1 MALDFTLL
9 TEDQIWAG
17 KYGEVTLD
25 VLKKYGV
32 GAAATDLAV
41 LLGSRSDE
49 PRNGDFPRTPEDDC
63 IDYTWTAVPL
73 IFSETNV
80 DIWAVAREA
89 PGRTGFRCYDRNSVR
104 PVLLPSETVKLTP
117 TNCKTGV
124 NDVEIV
130 EYGEYPQMLA
140 DGETSQ
146 DLESLFQKGTLTQTG
161 KTYTFDSVDCKDHDT
176 TFQPR
181 ICTEYEYE
189 GKKYIRCDQPCP
201 HDEAHYLS
209 NMHFP
214 HKDDVYWVKVQPI
227 EWLADPTGTWV
238 SKKALV
244 GGIQFDTKRY
254 YEGDFSKTFIKH
266 YLDTYFAKEIEPSE
280 TLAQKR
286 EKAIKGLS
294 EKLSEIS
301 DLEKL
306 KETITPARTPERT
319 ETLARIMRVRKAKEI
334 LSGAAQKA
342 HKEGNKKMLRKI
354 IEMAKPYAAREAV
367 VLDKFHQRRAERRAA
382 HSKKDRS

>member
-9 TEDQIWAG
+9 TEEQIESG
-17 KYGEVTLD
+17 EKQLEVIQKYGM
-25 VLKKYGV
+25 
-32 GAAATDLAV
+32 GAASTDLAV
-41 LLGSRSDE
+41 LLGSRPDE
-49 PRNGDFPRTPEDDC
+49 KKGGDYILTPEDEC
-63 IDYTWTAVPL
+63 IDYTWTSVSL
-73 IFSETNV
+73 SGY
-80 DIWAVAREA
+80 IWAVAHKA
-89 PGRTGFRCYDRNSVR
+89 PGRAGYYCCDRNSVR

-117 TNCKTGV
+117 TNHKTGV

-146 DLESLFQKGTLTQTG
+146 DLESLFQIGTLTQTG
-161 KTYTFDSVDCKDHDT
+161 KTYTFDSANLEDQNT
-176 TFQPR
+176 PFQPQT
-181 ICTEYEYE
+181 CTEYKYE
-189 GKKYIRCDQPCP
+189 GKKYIRCDKPCP
-201 HDEAHYLS
+201 YDQSHYLS
-209 NMHFP
+209 DGGYP
-214 HKDDVYWVKVQPI
+214 HKYEVFWVEVQPI